1 MYRGF
6 FLSFPPLPPPFCERK
21 KKKSERRKERQE
33 SSALETLFVSFL
45 NYYVT
50 CKRSGGVGSGLG
62 ESARIDVPHEQP
74 WSLFAISIDR
84 LSRFLPLETL
94 EFRLP
99 RKISHR
105 GCIAKSLA
113 SPMKRAISDPF
124 LDEKGQ
130 VRSARFTILVTAG
143 LISSAARFFPSL
155 SLLVYKYYESV
166 NGKWLI
172 RPEGKKRD
180 FLRAN
185 MARVTMHD

>member
-6 FLSFPPLPPPFCERK
+6 FLSFPPSPLRFASVKRRREKEEK
-21 KKKSERRKERQE
+21 KDKRG
-33 SSALETLFVSFL
+33 SALETLFVSFL

-99 RKISHR
+99 RKISHC

-113 SPMKRAISDPF
+113 SP
-124 LDEKGQ
+124 LDETSNLGSVSRRKRTSAICPFHDTRHGRADLIC
-130 VRSARFTILVTAG
+130 RSFLSVT
-143 LISSAARFFPSL
+143 FPSR
-155 SLLVYKYYESV
+155 
-166 NGKWLI
+166 I
-172 RPEGKKRD
+172 
-180 FLRAN
+180 
-185 MARVTMHD
+185 

>member
-1 MYRGF
+1 MYRDF
-6 FLSFPPLPPPFCERK
+6 FLSFPPPPPFCERK
-21 KKKSERRKERQE
+21 KKKRERRKERQE

-113 SPMKRAISDPF
+113 SP
-124 LDEKGQ
+124 LDETSNLGSVSRRKRTSAICPFHDTRHGRADLIC
-130 VRSARFTILVTAG
+130 RSFLSVT
-143 LISSAARFFPSL
+143 FPSR
-155 SLLVYKYYESV
+155 
-166 NGKWLI
+166 I
-172 RPEGKKRD
+172 
-180 FLRAN
+180 
-185 MARVTMHD
+185 

>member
-1 MYRGF
+1 MKVLESMCRMSNHGPYSQYRSIDFPVF
-6 FLSFPPLPPPFCERK
+6 FLSKLLNSDFPEK
-21 KKKSERRKERQE
+21 
-33 SSALETLFVSFL
+33 FL
-45 NYYVT
+45 IADASRNLSHL
-50 CKRSGGVGSGLG
+50 RS
-62 ESARIDVPHEQP
+62 
-74 WSLFAISIDR
+74 
-84 LSRFLPLETL
+84 
-94 EFRLP
+94 
-99 RKISHR
+99 
-105 GCIAKSLA
+105 
-113 SPMKRAISDPF
+113 MKRAISDPF

-130 VRSARFTILVTAG
+130 LRSARFTILVTAG